1 MNAIFQKPLGVFGK
15 IWVWF
20 LLLITFNQAAIL
32 VLYYVFIV
40 QPTATSLTTGF
51 MGLADAIQRGNQQ
64 MISRG

>member
-40 QPTATSLTTGF
+40 QPTATSLTTVLRGWLMQF
-51 MGLADAIQRGNQQ
+51 KGGNQQ